1 MKHNKETSWTGQLYG
16 VSKRKRLADREQI
29 PLHFYGQIISK
40 LIMNLSDS
48 VIQCGRNSGD
58 QTWQWRSWICKVL
71 VYSGDVKH
79 CCVGRPVKA
88 RTCSWLQ
95 GKALDLYGENPKSAR
110 KRIFTSARMRCPAR
124 IVWGCSNP
132 FSQHLINWR
141 VPSLRTLP
149 YIDKYDLNAATIKT
163 YILKHWWLQTIHILY
178 NHVYI
183 YTYIYIYINTYI
195 HYLSIKY
202 KQNDHPTP
210 KMKRNWQGSN
220 PTTTSRL
227 ELPWYPLVL
236 THLGECAQAV
246 GNLREFDVQ
255 ELGQIAGEPGNCM
268 QLLQPSSCQC
278 GSSPCH
284 KPIILDE

>member
-95 GKALDLYGENPKSAR
+95 GKALDLYGENPQKCQKTDLHIGKNEMPCPYCLRLFQS
-110 KRIFTSARMRCPAR
+110 FQPTSYKLESPKFEDIA
-124 IVWGCSNP
+124 
-132 FSQHLINWR
+132 
-141 VPSLRTLP
+141 
-149 YIDKYDLNAATIKT
+149 
-163 YILKHWWLQTIHILY
+163 
-178 NHVYI
+178 I
-183 YTYIYIYINTYI
+183 Y
-195 HYLSIKY
+195 
-202 KQNDHPTP
+202 
-210 KMKRNWQGSN
+210 R
-220 PTTTSRL
+220 
-227 ELPWYPLVL
+227 
-236 THLGECAQAV
+236 
-246 GNLREFDVQ
+246 
-255 ELGQIAGEPGNCM
+255 
-268 QLLQPSSCQC
+268 
-278 GSSPCH
+278 
-284 KPIILDE
+284 